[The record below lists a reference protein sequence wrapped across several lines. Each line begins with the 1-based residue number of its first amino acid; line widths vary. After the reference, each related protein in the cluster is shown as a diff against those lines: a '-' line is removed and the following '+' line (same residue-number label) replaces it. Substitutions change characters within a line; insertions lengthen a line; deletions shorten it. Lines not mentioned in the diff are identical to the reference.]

1 MMDKYRVHE
10 VAKDLNIP
18 SKDILGLLEQYFPD
32 AQRKHM
38 TALSDEELSLIFER
52 FTQERQM
59 ENLDPYFALAQQK
72 KAEPEPE
79 PAPIPEKAAAPV
91 QSAPQPRPAQPAQPA
106 QQRPAAQ
113 HGEGAAVRVLHN
125 LQGGF
130 PVPAGKDPVGGV
142 QKAVHVEPAGEQ
154 KG

>member
-59 ENLDPYFALAQQK
+59 ENLDSYFALAQQK

-91 QSAPQPRPAQPAQPA
+91 QSAPQPRPAQPAQ
-106 QQRPAAQ
+106 QRPAAQ
-113 HGEGAAVRVLHN
+113 
-125 LQGGF
+125 QGTLSLI
-130 PVPAGKDPVGGV
+130 
-142 QKAVHVEPAGEQ
+142 HI
-154 KG
+154 